1 MTTESQ
7 ELKSRVEAKQRRLEA
22 EMLELK
28 ANASESTRERIEA
41 IERQLT
47 EMRGAIRD
55 GYDNLKKDTIAK
67 LNALLADDS
76 ENNE

>member
-1 MTTESQ
+1 MTNESQ
-7 ELKSRVEAKQRRLEA
+7 ELKDRVEAKQKRLEA

-28 ANASESTRERIEA
+28 ANASEAGRERIET
-41 IERQLT
+41 IERQLA

-76 ENNE
+76 ENNK